1 MARAIRGASL
11 LCALSVSLWVLA
23 AAPFFSEA
31 HATHAPQ
38 PAPVA
43 YAGWDQ
49 TVYTGAAV
57 TLYGSGS
64 TGTDLSYM
72 WTQTSGANVT
82 LSDPA
87 AEEPTFT
94 APSVPP
100 ETLVFRLTITDGD
113 GRTSDDTVT
122 ISVPYHGPTA
132 RAGDNRTVQPGSEVT
147 LDGSASTH
155 PRGFDLIYSWSQLTD
170 KTVNLRNADWSTPSF
185 TAPKDEGD
193 LVFELGVIEYG
204 EVVSTDNV
212 TITVEFQSQQATNL
226 ENHQTVASGP
236 RDIAGLILENT
247 GPGTI
252 LATWDVPSDEPV
264 DYRIM
269 WAKSGEPFKTWTD
282 LTGNA
287 FPAEPSHAI
296 TGLEEGEYNV
306 KVRARYGGTAGDWSG
321 QATVSV
327 TESAPEPPAAPQNL
341 VATAARTSITLDWE
355 QPAADGVTG
364 YKILSR
370 TPQTQDT
377 LSVLVADTNSTDTS
391 HVVDGLD
398 PGTIYV
404 FRVIAL
410 GDGSESGRSNFV
422 RLSTLP

>member
-1 MARAIRGASL
+1 MARAIRETSL
-11 LCALSVSLWVLA
+11 LCALSVSLLVLA
-23 AAPFFSEA
+23 SAPFISET

-49 TVYTGAAV
+49 GVYTGAAV

-72 WTQTSGANVT
+72 WNQTGGITVT
-82 LSDPA
+82 LLDPA

-94 APSVPP
+94 APS
-100 ETLVFRLTITDGD
+100 ETTTLVFMLTVTDGAS
-113 GRTSDDTVT
+113 RTSTDTVT
-122 ISVPYHGPTA
+122 IRVPYHPPTA
-132 RAGDNRTVQPGSEVT
+132 NAGQNQTVQPRAEVT

-155 PRGFDLIYSWSQLTD
+155 PRGFDLIYSWSQLTGE
-170 KTVNLRNADWSTPSF
+170 TVNLRNADWESPSF
-185 TAPKDEGD
+185 TAPDGHAVLTFMLE
-193 LVFELGVIEYG
+193 VIEYG
-204 EVVSTDNV
+204 ESVSNDTV
-212 TITVEFQSQQATNL
+212 TITVEVQSLSATNL
-226 ENHQTVASGP
+226 ESNQTAASGP
-236 RDIAGLILENT
+236 RDVAGIILENT
-247 GPGTI
+247 GPGTV
-252 LATWDVPSDEPV
+252 LATWDVPAEEPV

-269 WAKSGEPFKTWTD
+269 WAKSGESFKTWTD

-287 FPAEPSHAI
+287 YPAEPSHTI

-306 KVRARYGGTAGDWSG
+306 KVRARYGGPAGDWSG

-341 VATAARTSITLDWE
+341 AATAARTSITLDWE
-355 QPAADGVTG
+355 QPSADGVTG

-370 TPQTQDT
+370 TPQTQNT

-410 GDGSESGRSNFV
+410 GEGGESGRSNFV